1 MTSTLL
7 RLSIAA
13 RSLRLLDGLG
23 HHLGIRLEPVRD
35 PHPLAAAHLPD
46 LHQAAALVVGG
57 RDLERRHEASE
68 GEALDLLEAS
78 LHVLARDL
86 AVRTRSEE
94 HTSELQSRE
103 NLVCRLL
110 L

>member
-13 RSLRLLDGLG
+13 RLLRLLDGLG

-68 GEALDLLEAS
+68 VKPLICSKPRFTSSPVILPSGRAFRAFRMAS
-78 LHVLARDL
+78 TWSAPI
-86 AVRTRSEE
+86 RTP
-94 HTSELQSRE
+94 
-103 NLVCRLL
+103 RL
-110 L
+110 